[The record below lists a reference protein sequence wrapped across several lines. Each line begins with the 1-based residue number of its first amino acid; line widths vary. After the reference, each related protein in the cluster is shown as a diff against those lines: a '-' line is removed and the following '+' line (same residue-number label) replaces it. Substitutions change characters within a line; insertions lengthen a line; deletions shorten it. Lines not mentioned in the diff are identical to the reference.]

1 VTLQPNSDKKI
12 LFDRLKPGM
21 QVSALIVVRKRP
33 VISLLTDMFTKG
45 TEDLQN
51 SR

>member
-1 VTLQPNSDKKI
+1 MLHKSAKSKAESDFK
-12 LFDRLKPGM
+12 
-21 QVSALIVVRKRP
+21 VSALIVTRQRP
-33 VISLLTDMFTKG
+33 VISLLTDTFTKG